1 MASTALAQ
9 TDMTLPALDKPRFT
23 SAHIVRW
30 LAAQQNWDKIHF
42 DQVFCVDQA
51 KLQAPVINGALKQHL
66 VAQFLVQALPG
77 CWPWRMDYKF
87 IGPDYVGDKL
97 RVQGCITARQ
107 MHGGREFVSV
117 QLEIVNTDRDEVT
130 TRGTAVVVLDP
141 AGRQLLDALTLDAPP
156 GMELPEQVQAP
167 DALVHANINSKL
179 GSMLDNRASHYAID
193 LSRLRLFADAVMG
206 LPACHYDTTAGA
218 ASPWGAVV
226 APPLFPLHA
235 LEALPGTLPL
245 SEQADAQGREGVNEV
260 GRDFGPL
267 FGINAAGGMNAGNR
281 VQLHSLARVGDYVHA
296 KSTLVGVRQRSSKG
310 GGEMIFFESLNHYT
324 EAGGR
329 PLLTERQTVVL
340 RLPG

>member
-1 MASTALAQ
+1 MAHAEASQAG
-9 TDMTLPALDKPRFT
+9 MTLPVLDKPRLT
-23 SAHIVRW
+23 STHIVRW
-30 LAAQQNWDKIHF
+30 LAAQQNWDRIHF
-42 DQVFCVDQA
+42 DQIFCEDVA
-51 KLQAPVINGALKQHL
+51 KLQSPVINGALKQHM

-97 RVQGCITARQ
+97 RVQGCISGRQ
-107 MHGGREFVSV
+107 THDGREFVSV
-117 QLEIVNTDRDEVT
+117 EVEIVNTGRNEVT
-130 TRGTAVVVLDP
+130 TRGTAVVLLDP
-141 AGRQLLDALTLDAPP
+141 EGPQVLNALALDAPAE
-156 GMELPEQVQAP
+156 MALPEQVLAP
-167 DALVHANINSKL
+167 DASVPADINARL
-179 GSMLDNRASHYAID
+179 GSILADRASHYAID
-193 LSRLRLFADAVMG
+193 LSRLRLFADAVMD
-206 LPACHYDTTAGA
+206 LPACHYDTTAGT

-260 GRDFGPL
+260 GRDLAPL
-267 FGINAAGGMNAGNR
+267 FGLSPSGGMNAGNR
-281 VQLHSLARVGDYVHA
+281 VQVHSLARAGEFVHA
-296 KSTLVGVRQRSSKG
+296 RSRLVGVRQRRAKS

-329 PLLTERQTVVL
+329 PLLTERQSVVL